1 RREVLMTNF
10 LLPLIRFADR
20 SYGLRNAR
28 TGRSLAQSV
37 IPAFDSDARRTGLL
51 GRDSFEKGSAMVIA
65 PSNAIHT
72 FFMRFPIDVLFVRRN
87 GVVVKVRR
95 TVPPWRAV
103 ASLWAYAVIELPAGT
118 LGVDD
123 VRVGDMLTSVVAVEP
138 VVEAPQPTVEEVVEA
153 PPLVPVGHLPAA

>member
-1 RREVLMTNF
+1 MTNF

-20 SYGLRNAR
+20 AYGLRNAR
-28 TGRSLAQSV
+28 TGRLLAQTV

-51 GRDSFEKGSAMVIA
+51 GRDSFEEGSAMVIA

-95 TVPPWRAV
+95 NVQPERAV
-103 ASLWAYAVIELPAGT
+103 VSFRAYAVIELPAGT
-118 LGVDD
+118 LTADD
-123 VRVGDMLTSVVAVEP
+123 ARVGDVLTMVAAAESL
-138 VVEAPQPTVEEVVEA
+138 VEAS
-153 PPLVPVGHLPAA
+153 PLAQVG